1 MFDKSTSFKALPISD
16 TSEKLLQTLF
26 VGVIKFQILYVL
38 DRFYLQK
45 KIVYSVGYNY
55 VLT

>member
-1 MFDKSTSFKALPISD
+1 MFDKFTSFNPLALSD
-16 TSEKLLQTLF
+16 KSEKLLQTPF
-26 VGVIKFQILYVL
+26 VGAIKFQILYVL

-45 KIVYSVGYNY
+45 KIVYSVGNI